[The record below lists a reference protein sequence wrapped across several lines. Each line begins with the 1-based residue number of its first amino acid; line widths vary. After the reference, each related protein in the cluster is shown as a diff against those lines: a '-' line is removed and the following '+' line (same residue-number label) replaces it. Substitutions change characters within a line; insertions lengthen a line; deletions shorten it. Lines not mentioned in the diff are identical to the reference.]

1 MIKISTFIHSTCVV
15 TLLAISLPASSATSA
30 LETNTDRAPN
40 LAMNQ
45 QAEKSNQGDNDK
57 AEATDT
63 SLADEQKK
71 EAEEAERKKQCAK
84 ARKNLDILKASQG
97 TKTFRTSE
105 GDIVR
110 YTPDQIKQMIK
121 DNETVVKDNCE

>member
-1 MIKISTFIHSTCVV
+1 MIKISTFIHSICVV
-15 TLLAISLPASSATSA
+15 ALLAISLPAGATSA

-45 QAEKSNQGDNDK
+45 QAEQSNQAGKDK

-63 SLADEQKK
+63 SLAEEQKK
-71 EAEEAERKKQCAK
+71 EADEAERKKQCAK

-105 GDIVR
+105 GEIVR
-110 YTPDQIKQMIK
+110 YSPDQIKQMIQ
-121 DNETVVKDNCE
+121 DNEAVVKDNCE